1 MKRAAWPFGAAVGLG
16 LAFGFGG
23 PAVVGQQRYILS
35 ENEAWEAIGTFD
47 PYSPE
52 GQLTLA
58 RRALADGLMT
68 KAQSLAADWIDRN
81 QHHPLLPEAYLIKGD
96 ALMAQ
101 ARYYDALFDYE
112 HIARTFPASEAF
124 VTALE
129 REFEIARLY
138 ATGTKRKMF
147 GMRLLDASDEAQELL
162 ILIQERLPGSA
173 LDERAAI
180 ELADFYYRSGKMGLA
195 VGMYTLFLENH
206 PRSRHVS
213 RARWAISIAHLAT
226 FKGPEFDATGLHDA
240 RRSLEVLMNLEPATA
255 ERVGADALLI
265 RVDEM
270 DARKL
275 LMTAQ
280 WYERTGDP
288 IAAELILRRML
299 ARYPRSVA
307 ATEALKLAHRLLP
320 QLPASVRA
328 TAPDYRSLGGPMPG
342 GPASTGESDD
352 PSQGRDAPGGSEP

>member
-1 MKRAAWPFGAAVGLG
+1 
-16 LAFGFGG
+16 
-23 PAVVGQQRYILS
+23 
-35 ENEAWEAIGTFD
+35 
-47 PYSPE
+47 
-52 GQLTLA
+52 
-58 RRALADGLMT
+58 
-68 KAQSLAADWIDRN
+68 
-81 QHHPLLPEAYLIKGD
+81 
-96 ALMAQ
+96 
-101 ARYYDALFDYE
+101 
-112 HIARTFPASEAF
+112 
-124 VTALE
+124 
-129 REFEIARLY
+129 
-138 ATGTKRKMF
+138 
-147 GMRLLDASDEAQELL
+147 
-162 ILIQERLPGSA
+162 
-173 LDERAAI
+173 
-180 ELADFYYRSGKMGLA
+180 
-195 VGMYTLFLENH
+195 
-206 PRSRHVS
+206 
-213 RARWAISIAHLAT
+213 
-226 FKGPEFDATGLHDA
+226 
-240 RRSLEVLMNLEPATA
+240 MNLEPATA